1 VNGHELLDVLAIRIA
16 ALAVGK
22 RKFFQDRVES
32 PSLGEAIL
40 ELRTP
45 EVGGL
50 EEGVEESCP
59 VGGREF
65 SVEPALMPWRLRDPE
80 APALVYHHG
89 NNESPFDFSRLAKN
103 TFRSLFAK
111 QIPGSGLNVVL
122 LRAPFHGAGLKEY
135 AERMKDL
142 KAFVSMIAGSVR
154 LMEGVVECL
163 REWGCRRVCVCGPS
177 LGGWVT
183 NLHRAYFNTAFAYLP
198 LLAGGGL
205 GDMFVSSVY
214 RHMVGAAG
222 RENPEILRDRL
233 NFDDAM
239 LRVEEDN
246 VHPLLARHDRIILLG
261 RQKRSYGEG
270 SIRVIPRGHITAL
283 LAGEALRDHVFRVL
297 AQLS

>member
-1 VNGHELLDVLAIRIA
+1 MNGHALLDVLAIRIA

-22 RKFFQDRVES
+22 RKFFQDGAES

-45 EVGGL
+45 EVGAL
-50 EEGVEESCP
+50 EEGVEESYP
-59 VGGREF
+59 VGGRDV

-103 TFRSLFAK
+103 TFRSIFADHL
-111 QIPGSGLNVVL
+111 STSRLNVIL
-122 LRAPFHGAGLKEY
+122 LRAPFHGSGLKEY
-135 AERMKDL
+135 ARRMRDL
-142 KAFVSMIAGSVR
+142 GAFVSMMAGSVR
-154 LMEGVVECL
+154 LLEGVVERL
-163 REWGCRRVCVCGPS
+163 RTWGCRTVAVCGPS

-183 NLHRAYFNTAFAYLP
+183 NLHRAHFNTASAYVP

-222 RENPEILRDRL
+222 RENPEMLRDRL

-239 LRVEEDN
+239 LKVEDDN
-246 VHPLLARHDRIILLG
+246 VFPLLARHDRIILLD
-261 RQKRSYGEG
+261 RQKRCYGEG
-270 SIRVIPRGHITAL
+270 AIRVIPRGHITAL
-283 LAGEALRDHVFRVL
+283 LTGEALRAHVLGVL
-297 AQLS
+297 SHPS

>member
-1 VNGHELLDVLAIRIA
+1 MNGHELLDVLAIRIA

-163 REWGCRRVCVCGPS
+163 R
-177 LGGWVT
+177 VT

-246 VHPLLARHDRIILLG
+246 VHPLLACHDRIILLG